1 MSFQF
6 TIPEKSLVALESN
19 KWALA
24 LLGTGFELA
33 VVFSAYGKPR
43 SEPPRFPYVDYVLS
57 VYNILSLGSTAASS
71 MFSWGFQQQLFQQG
85 VVSGK
90 KSYLS
95 RPYGQRQYPNFKQ
108 DNTCGL
114 RFRSPMDDIVEWYQ
128 ELALRVSVISAVER
142 GETKRVKYYGETIE
156 EVDKIRHM
164 GLFVLCVVVGFLP
177 AFCIALIE
185 WRVDKLPR
193 EFPMSPLE
201 LAYFFLHQ
209 TEQGTNGNER
219 TCGPP
224 KKLDGSAGGMPQQFF
239 DLRSCGVC

>member
-1 MSFQF
+1 MA
-6 TIPEKSLVALESN
+6 SLFGRTVSQPRCTPWLFIVTVVLSC
-19 KWALA
+19 LI
-24 LLGTGFELA
+24 TGFELA

-71 MFSWGFQQQLFQQG
+71 TFSWGFQQQLFQQG

-114 RFRSPMDDIVEWYQ
+114 RFRSPMDDIVGWYQ

-156 EVDKIRHM
+156 EEMGGSGKPIRF
-164 GLFVLCVVVGFLP
+164 G
-177 AFCIALIE
+177 LIE
-185 WRVDKLPR
+185 
-193 EFPMSPLE
+193 
-201 LAYFFLHQ
+201 
-209 TEQGTNGNER
+209 
-219 TCGPP
+219 
-224 KKLDGSAGGMPQQFF
+224 SAGRYGI
-239 DLRSCGVC
+239 DLNLGEPGLVKTSDEMGSDEDDDIEMEDLALHDDVDVEASAG